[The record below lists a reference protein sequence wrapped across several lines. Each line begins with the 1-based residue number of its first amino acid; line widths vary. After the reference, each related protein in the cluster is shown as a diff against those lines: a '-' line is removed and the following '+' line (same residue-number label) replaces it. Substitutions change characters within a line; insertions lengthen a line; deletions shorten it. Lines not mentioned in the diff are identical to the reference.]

1 MKRNT
6 LFEHKESA
14 ITCEKTMENV
24 EEYLKLLEPMKK
36 LEKTPNNTL
45 IENICNFWHKPRHL
59 EECCHWNPK
68 NPHNKLKGKKE
79 VLINKVSPQARKGMN
94 RNHEKQRN

>member
-1 MKRNT
+1 
-6 LFEHKESA
+6 
-14 ITCEKTMENV
+14 
-24 EEYLKLLEPMKK
+24 MKK
-36 LEKTPNNTL
+36 LKKTPDNTR
-45 IENICNFWHKPRHL
+45 IENICNFGHKLGHL

-79 VLINKVSPQARKGMN
+79 VLINKVSPQANKGMN